1 MIVFVVY
8 LDLAA
13 MGVVPH
19 SVTYSSYYLSKSYIW
34 DITNS
39 NKPIVELV
47 PPSPLCC
54 LRYNPKSSDTLVGG
68 SYNGTISYYDLR
80 KQPNGTMGKCQPAEC
95 SVVEKSHHDPV
106 SDVFWVSSKTGH
118 QCVSVSTDGQM
129 LWWDTRKL
137 VEPIDSLILATD
149 SKGNGMT
156 LGGSSLEYNTE
167 AGPTKFLVGTEQG
180 IVMSLNMRNQ
190 KTNNGI
196 TVFDNGSGKHH
207 GPIPSIQRNPTHTKY
222 FMTVGDWSARVWSED
237 QKTPIITTRY
247 HNSYLTGG
255 CWSPTRAGVFYVTRS
270 DGVLDVWDIS
280 HNQNEVAYSH
290 KVSDV
295 ALSSI
300 SIEGNTQSGGKLVAV
315 GDANGTVSMLEVCDS
330 LAHPQQNEK
339 SAVNAMLEREAK
351 REKNLEVLERDRQ
364 RKKKGEGEER
374 EECNTLDGDQELD
387 ELERLEKA
395 FFTMTHN
402 EEE

>member
-1 MIVFVVY
+1 
-8 LDLAA
+8 
-13 MGVVPH
+13 
-19 SVTYSSYYLSKSYIW
+19 
-34 DITNS
+34 
-39 NKPIVELV
+39 
-47 PPSPLCC
+47 
-54 LRYNPKSSDTLVGG
+54 
-68 SYNGTISYYDLR
+68 
-80 KQPNGTMGKCQPAEC
+80 MGKCQPAEC

-137 VEPIDSLILATD
+137 EEPIDSLILATD